1 MRKAGAATLRLAKP
15 PEICWPT
22 IFVRPH
28 SRTCPVIVCALITPT
43 AMRIRKQLSTSSA
56 TQLVLQHSPRTDSW
70 TATVPATFSLATK
83 ERTPSPNSTLTES
96 FPTCERAPE
105 SKRTS
110 SGSPSN
116 RNAQKT
122 SVPSPVPWGLISV
135 SSISSVLSILYI
147 DSKSQVT
154 FSTFLPTTRESE
166 STGRSISPIG

>member
-122 SVPSPVPWGLISV
+122 SVPSPVPWA
-135 SSISSVLSILYI
+135 LSL
-147 DSKSQVT
+147 
-154 FSTFLPTTRESE
+154 
-166 STGRSISPIG
+166 